1 VERRKSQRYSVRAE
15 IEIRELGS
23 RAPSRGNTT
32 DLSLSGCYVA
42 TIFPL
47 PMGSTLDFTLWIDN
61 GSIRGRG
68 SVKTCH
74 PGVGMG
80 IKFSSLTNEEAC
92 RLKSYVHAAILSAPE
107 ERFQPY
113 IR

>member
-1 VERRKSQRYSVRAE
+1 VERRNSQRYSVRAE

-23 RAPSRGNTT
+23 HAPSRGNTT

-47 PMGSTLDFTLWIDN
+47 PMGSTLDFTMWIDN
-61 GSIRGRG
+61 GSIKGRG
-68 SVKTCH
+68 SVRTCH

-80 IKFSSLTNEEAC
+80 INFSSLTNEEAC
-92 RLKSYVHAAILSAPE
+92 RLKSYVHAAVLNSPE
-107 ERFQPY
+107 ERFQAC

>member
-1 VERRKSQRYSVRAE
+1 MERRKSQRYSVRAE

-47 PMGSTLDFTLWIDN
+47 PMGSTLDFTLWIGN
-61 GSIRGRG
+61 ASIKGRG
-68 SVKTCH
+68 FVTTCH

-80 IKFSSLTNEEAC
+80 INFSSLSNEEAC
-92 RLKSYVHAAILSAPE
+92 RLKSYVHASVLNAPE
-107 ERFQPY
+107 ERFQAY

>member
-1 VERRKSQRYSVRAE
+1 VERRQNQRYSVRAE

-23 RAPSRGNTT
+23 RAPARGNTT

-42 TIFPL
+42 TMFPL

-61 GSIRGRG
+61 GNIKGRG

-80 IKFSSLTNEEAC
+80 IKFSSLTNEEVC
-92 RLKSYVHAAILSAPE
+92 QLSSYVHATVLSSPE
-107 ERFQPY
+107 ERFQAY
-113 IR
+113 TR

>member
-1 VERRKSQRYSVRAE
+1 VERRQDQRYSVRAE

-47 PMGSTLDFTLWIDN
+47 PMGSTLYFTLWIDGGN
-61 GSIRGRG
+61 IKGRG

-80 IKFSSLTNEEAC
+80 IKFSRLTIEETC
-92 RLKSYVHAAILSAPE
+92 RLKSYVHAAVLNSPE
-107 ERFQPY
+107 ERFQGY